1 MSYTS
6 KRAKK
11 LLWKGKATVKTQFT
25 LEKIHF
31 KKAVAA
37 FFLLNLAT
45 MLLVVLLKTKLPP
58 QIPLYYGLARGE
70 EQLAETLY
78 LTLPSFVSLAILV
91 LNLVVSFALD
101 DEYLSKTLTISGL
114 AAILLA
120 TITTVKIIFLVGSF

>member
-1 MSYTS
+1 MSHTS
-6 KRAKK
+6 KRVKK
-11 LLWKGKATVKTQFT
+11 LLWKGKATVKTKFA

-31 KKAVAA
+31 KKVIVA

-45 MLLVVLLKTKLPP
+45 ILLLVLLKAKLPP

-91 LNLVVSFALD
+91 LNLAVSFALD